1 MTQLGSDRPDRDGP
15 RPPSGKACHRFLT
28 VLVFLTVLDNNSV
41 DDTRALRHV
50 EIKTRILDAAWR
62 LARQNG
68 LAALSLRDLAQEVGM
83 RGQDY
88 RE

>member
-1 MTQLGSDRPDRDGP
+1 M
-15 RPPSGKACHRFLT
+15 
-28 VLVFLTVLDNNSV
+28 LVFLTVLDSNSV

-83 RGQDY
+83 RAPSLYTYFSSKNALYDAM
-88 RE
+88 